1 MDIQLGRSKVVR
13 RAYGIDEIALVPGGR
28 TVDPEV
34 TNTSWSLG
42 AIEREI
48 PIIASAMDGVVDV
61 GMAVRL
67 SQLGALG
74 VLNLEGI
81 QTRYED
87 PTEALDR
94 ITSVGKD
101 EFVPL
106 MQELYSKPVQESLIR
121 KRIEAI
127 KSQGGIAAV
136 SGTPVAA
143 LRFGKAIAEAGAD
156 LFFVQATVVSTNHI
170 GPEGQDTLDLEALCR
185 DMGVPVVIG
194 NCVTYDVAL
203 QLMRAGAAGVMVAP
217 ISGLNTEKKLYEY
230 FVQVFDALGPDIPV
244 CYQDYPQSTGVH
256 ISVECFNRL
265 VKNFPQLVMLKHED
279 CPGLGKLT
287 QVRDTSKSK
296 NLRRISILTGNG
308 GLYLPQELA
317 RGADGAMTGFAFP
330 EMLVEVVSLHAEG
343 KTDQAEEI
351 FDTYL
356 PLVRYEQQPGF
367 GLAIRK
373 EILRQRGAISC
384 AITRS
389 PGPSLSQSDYKEL
402 SNLIVRLERKLNEM
416 DC

>member
-1 MDIQLGRSKVVR
+1 MKNPCFINEHSKGVFIISTTPFLKDGSIDFDSVESLVEFYIEKKVTGMTILGMMGEANKLSSNESSKFVKYFIKRVNNRVPVVVGVSD
-13 RAYGIDEIALVPGGR
+13 AGLQNLVC
-28 TVDPEV
+28 
-34 TNTSWSLG
+34 
-42 AIEREI
+42 
-48 PIIASAMDGVVDV
+48 
-61 GMAVRL
+61 L
-67 SQLGALG
+67 SQL
-74 VLNLEGI
+74 
-81 QTRYED
+81 
-87 PTEALDR
+87 
-94 ITSVGKD
+94 S
-101 EFVPL
+101 
-106 MQELYSKPVQESLIR
+106 M
-121 KRIEAI
+121 
-127 KSQGGIAAV
+127 
-136 SGTPVAA
+136 
-143 LRFGKAIAEAGAD
+143 D
-156 LFFVQATVVSTNHI
+156 L
-170 GPEGQDTLDLEALCR
+170 
-185 DMGVPVVIG
+185 
-194 NCVTYDVAL
+194 
-203 QLMRAGAAGVMVAP
+203 GAAGVMVAP
-217 ISGLNTEKKLYEY
+217 ISGLNTEKKLYGY
-230 FVQVFDALGPDIPV
+230 FAQVFDALGPDIPV

-256 ISVECFNRL
+256 ISVDCFNRL

-389 PGPSLSQSDYKEL
+389 PGPNLSQSDYKEL
-402 SNLIVRLERKLNEM
+402 SNLIVRLERRLNGM

>member
-1 MDIQLGRSKVVR
+1 MSNTGF
-13 RAYGIDEIALVPGGR
+13 IDEQSKGVFIISTTPFLKDGSIDFDSVESLV
-28 TVDPEV
+28 EFYIEKKV
-34 TNTSWSLG
+34 TGMTILG
-42 AIEREI
+42 MMGEANKLSSNE
-48 PIIASAMDGVVDV
+48 SAKFVKYFIKRVNNRVPVVVGVSDAGLQNLVC
-61 GMAVRL
+61 L
-67 SQLGALG
+67 SQL
-74 VLNLEGI
+74 
-81 QTRYED
+81 
-87 PTEALDR
+87 
-94 ITSVGKD
+94 S
-101 EFVPL
+101 
-106 MQELYSKPVQESLIR
+106 M
-121 KRIEAI
+121 
-127 KSQGGIAAV
+127 
-136 SGTPVAA
+136 
-143 LRFGKAIAEAGAD
+143 D
-156 LFFVQATVVSTNHI
+156 L
-170 GPEGQDTLDLEALCR
+170 
-185 DMGVPVVIG
+185 
-194 NCVTYDVAL
+194 
-203 QLMRAGAAGVMVAP
+203 GAAGVMVAP

-230 FVQVFDALGPDIPV
+230 FTQVFDALGPDIPV

-256 ISVECFNRL
+256 ISVDCFNRL